1 MTDAERDIV
10 LDDLQNAVI
19 ELAAQVATQSHWM
32 SIMAMNI
39 RAMAEELDMQIEVKR
54 MN

>member
-1 MTDAERDIV
+1 MTNQEQAEAIE
-10 LDDLQNAVI
+10 DLQNAVI

-32 SIMAMNI
+32 SLMAMNI
-39 RAMAEELDMQIEVKR
+39 RAMAEELEMEIEIKR

>member
-1 MTDAERDIV
+1 MTDEERDVVI
-10 LDDLQNAVI
+10 DDLHNAII

-32 SIMAMNI
+32 SIMAMNLRTI
-39 RAMAEELDMQIEVKR
+39 AEELDLEIEIKR